1 MTKDEFKSKFKD
13 GFERFVKGS
22 KKAFGKAGNAVQDF
36 SDKSVIRIEKKQF
49 ESKRKDQYEKLG
61 ELVFGA
67 FSADP
72 KAKVS
77 VSDDGVPSIMEEI
90 KRLSEEIRKRE
101 DVLSSESKK
110 TSSSSDSE
118 PSE

>member
-13 GFERFVKGS
+13 GFEKFVKGS

-61 ELVFGA
+61 KLVFDA
-67 FSADP
+67 FSADA
-72 KAKVS
+72 KSKVS

-90 KRLSEEIRKRE
+90 KRLSEEIKSRE
-101 DVLSSESKK
+101 DALDSGEKK
-110 TSSSSDSE
+110 SSSSSDSE
-118 PSE
+118 PAE